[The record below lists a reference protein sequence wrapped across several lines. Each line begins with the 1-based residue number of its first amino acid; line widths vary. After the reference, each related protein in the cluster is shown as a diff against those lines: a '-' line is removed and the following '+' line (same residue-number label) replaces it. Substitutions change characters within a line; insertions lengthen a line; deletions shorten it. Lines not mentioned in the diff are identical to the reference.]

1 MIYVSI
7 YYHADQEAIAAYSA
21 DISVEEQVLP
31 DGSLRFG
38 TGREEY
44 GLIFYPGGKV
54 EHEAYKPLMRTL
66 AEKGVF
72 CVVCKMPFRLA
83 VLDRDAADGIRDA
96 YPEIR
101 HWYLGGH
108 SLGGAMAA
116 SYLSEHSGDYDG
128 LILLAAYSTADLT
141 GSGCRVLSLYG
152 SEDGVLNRKDY
163 TKNRSNLPAD
173 TRETVIPGRLPRL
186 FRNVRPTVRGRNP
199 GHHRR
204 GADPLHRPGDPGLD
218 AESIVVFRA
227 QNPLRLRPQGVPV
240 YHHWISV
247 FFMGMQAATRASSTP
262 KTPAPRTTQPTGR
275 GMVVVV
281 GAVL

>member
-1 MIYVSI
+1 MSHRETQTDPRKRRRRRLLAIGIPLLLLVLLIGGFLIYVSI

-173 TRETVIPGRLPRL
+173 TRETVIPGGCHAFFGMYGPQSGDGTPAITAAEQIRFTAREILDWM
-186 FRNVRPTVRGRNP
+186 RNP
-199 GHHRR
+199 
-204 GADPLHRPGDPGLD
+204 
-218 AESIVVFRA
+218 
-227 QNPLRLRPQGVPV
+227 
-240 YHHWISV
+240 
-247 FFMGMQAATRASSTP
+247 
-262 KTPAPRTTQPTGR
+262 
-275 GMVVVV
+275 
-281 GAVL
+281 